1 MKKFIAIICLVC
13 GVFSLSAK
21 ERQDSLILKIDKRNQ
36 TLIGTSDSKR
46 TLREELETAFQKKGI
61 DLSDSLWQTIRQAIK
76 TEADGD
82 SSLSVQIGNQKVRI
96 AIHKTPLRGSVTSG
110 QSTVDSG
117 QWAVDSRQSTVDS
130 GKSGK
135 KDEVRVGLDGVH
147 VKDGNEETHVTWN
160 GVYHR
165 EGNEVTKVIW
175 GKDSTKVKRPE
186 LYSRKGLNFYFGLN
200 ALTGVVPELATPYPG
215 AAPYVPN
222 FTLNPTGSRYASIE
236 IARFVTLSEGKKSAF
251 RLGYGLEID
260 WYNFMFD
267 HNRIATKGPNGV
279 QFITISS
286 STGKEIAMSKNK
298 MSVSYLTLPIMP
310 HFSFDKK
317 SAVQMI
323 ALGGYV
329 SYRLD
334 TWTKAVEEESG
345 NLRKETSNLYVNPFR
360 YGLRAEF
367 ALRHFPD
374 LFFTYDLSPIFEP
387 GKGPEMRG
395 LAFGIRLL

>member
-1 MKKFIAIICLVC
+1 MKKIIAIICLVC

-21 ERQDSLILKIDKRNQ
+21 ETQDSLLLKIDKRNQ
-36 TLIGTSDSKR
+36 TLVGGNDSKR
-46 TLREELETAFQKKGI
+46 TLREELEAAFDKKGI
-61 DLSDSLWQTIRQAIK
+61 VLTDSLWQSIRQAIK
-76 TEADGD
+76 TDSDRD
-82 SSLSVQIGNQKVRI
+82 SSLSVQIGNQKVKI
-96 AIHKTPLRGSVTSG
+96 AINRSTVAGS
-110 QSTVDSG
+110 QSTV
-117 QWAVDSRQSTVDS
+117 
-130 GKSGK
+130 GKNQSGK
-135 KDEVRVGLDGVH
+135 KEEVRVGLDGVH
-147 VKDGNEETHVTWN
+147 VKDGNEETHVTWD

-165 EGNEVTKVIW
+165 EGKEVTKVIW

-186 LYSRKGLNFYFGLN
+186 LYSRKGLNFYLGLN
-200 ALTGVVPELATPYPG
+200 ALTGIVPEIATPYPG

-236 IARFVTLSEGKKSAF
+236 IARFVTLSEGKRSAF

-267 HNRIATKGPNGV
+267 HNRIISKGSNGV
-279 QFITISS
+279 QFTSISS
-286 STGKEIAMSKNK
+286 STGKEVALSKNK

-310 HFSFDKK
+310 HFAFDKK

-323 ALGGYV
+323 AIGGYV

-334 TWTKAVEEESG
+334 TWTKAIEEESG

-374 LFFTYDLSPIFEP
+374 LFFSYDLSPIFEP

>member
-1 MKKFIAIICLVC
+1 MKKFIAIICLVVS
-13 GVFSLSAK
+13 VFSLSAK
-21 ERQDSLILKIDKRNQ
+21 ERQDSLILKIYKRNQ
-36 TLIGTSDSKR
+36 TLIGGKDSKR
-46 TLREELETAFQKKGI
+46 TLKEELESAFEKKG
-61 DLSDSLWQTIRQAIK
+61 LVLTDSLWQNIRQAIK
-76 TEADGD
+76 TDSDGD
-82 SSLSVQIGNQKVRI
+82 SSISVRIGNSSVKI
-96 AIHKTPLRGSVTSG
+96 GIFKSPLRGAVKESSQSDLVKESG
-110 QSTVDSG
+110 VRSPESWKNSG
-117 QWAVDSRQSTVDS
+117 R
-130 GKSGK
+130 KE
-135 KDEVRVGLDGVH
+135 EVRVGLDGIH
-147 VKDGNEETHVTWN
+147 VNEGNEETHVTWD

-175 GKDSTKVKRPE
+175 GKDSTKLKRPN
-186 LYSRKGLNFYFGLN
+186 LYSRKGLNFYFGFN
-200 ALTGVVPELATPYPG
+200 ALTGGETEIAVPYPG
-215 AAPYVPN
+215 APPYVPN

-236 IARFVTLSEGKKSAF
+236 IARFITLSEGKKSAF
-251 RLGYGLEID
+251 RLGYGLEIN

-267 HNRIATKGPNGV
+267 HNKIATKGPNGV
-279 QFITISS
+279 QFT
-286 STGKEIAMSKNK
+286 TYYAAPGKEIAMSKNK

-310 HFSFDKK
+310 HFAFDKK

-323 ALGGYV
+323 AIGGYV

-334 TWTKAVEEESG
+334 TWTKAIEEESG

-374 LFFTYDLSPIFEP
+374 LFFSYDLSPFFET

>member
-1 MKKFIAIICLVC
+1 MKKIIAIICLVFS
-13 GVFSLSAK
+13 VFNLSAK

-36 TLIGTSDSKR
+36 TLIGGKDSKR
-46 TLREELETAFQKKGI
+46 TLKEELESAFEKKGLV
-61 DLSDSLWQTIRQAIK
+61 LSDSLWQNIRQAIK
-76 TEADGD
+76 TDFDGD
-82 SSLSVQIGNQKVRI
+82 SSISVRIGNSSVKI
-96 AIHKTPLRGSVTSG
+96 GIFKSPLRGAVKESSQSDLVKESG
-110 QSTVDSG
+110 VQSPESWKNSG
-117 QWAVDSRQSTVDS
+117 R
-130 GKSGK
+130 KE
-135 KDEVRVGLDGVH
+135 EVRVGLDGIH
-147 VKDGNEETHVTWN
+147 VKEGNEETHVTWD

-175 GKDSTKVKRPE
+175 GKDSTKLKRPN
-186 LYSRKGLNFYFGLN
+186 LYSRKGLNFYFGFN
-200 ALTGVVPELATPYPG
+200 ALTGGETEIAVPYPG
-215 AAPYVPN
+215 APPYVPN

-236 IARFVTLSEGKKSAF
+236 IARFITLSEGKKSAF

-267 HNRIATKGPNGV
+267 HNKIATKGPNGV
-279 QFITISS
+279 QFT
-286 STGKEIAMSKNK
+286 TYYAAPGKEIVLSKNK

-310 HFSFDKK
+310 HFAFDKK

-323 ALGGYV
+323 AIGGYV

-374 LFFTYDLSPIFEP
+374 LFFSYDLSPFFET

>member
-1 MKKFIAIICLVC
+1 MKKIIAIICLVC

-21 ERQDSLILKIDKRNQ
+21 ETQDSLLLKIDKRNQ
-36 TLIGTSDSKR
+36 TLVGGNDSKR
-46 TLREELETAFQKKGI
+46 TLREELEAAFDKKGI
-61 DLSDSLWQTIRQAIK
+61 VLTDSLWQSIRQAIK
-76 TEADGD
+76 TDSDRD
-82 SSLSVQIGNQKVRI
+82 SSLSVQIGNQKVKI
-96 AIHKTPLRGSVTSG
+96 AINRSTVAGS
-110 QSTVDSG
+110 QSTV
-117 QWAVDSRQSTVDS
+117 
-130 GKSGK
+130 GKNQSGK
-135 KDEVRVGLDGVH
+135 KEEVRVGLDGVH
-147 VKDGNEETHVTWN
+147 VKDGNEETHVTWD

-186 LYSRKGLNFYFGLN
+186 LYSRKGLNFYLGLN
-200 ALTGVVPELATPYPG
+200 ALTGIVPEIATPYPG

-267 HNRIATKGPNGV
+267 HNRIISKGSNGV
-279 QFITISS
+279 QFNSISS
-286 STGKEIAMSKNK
+286 STGKEVALSKNK

-310 HFSFDKK
+310 HFAFDKK

-323 ALGGYV
+323 AIGGYV

-374 LFFTYDLSPIFEP
+374 LFFSYDLSPIFEP

>member
-1 MKKFIAIICLVC
+1 MKKIIAIICLVFS
-13 GVFSLSAK
+13 VFNLSAK

-36 TLIGTSDSKR
+36 TLIGGKDSKR
-46 TLREELETAFQKKGI
+46 TLKEELESAFEKKG
-61 DLSDSLWQTIRQAIK
+61 LVLTDSLWQNIRQAIK
-76 TEADGD
+76 TDSDGD
-82 SSLSVQIGNQKVRI
+82 SSLSVRIGNSSVKI
-96 AIHKTPLRGSVTSG
+96 GIFKSPLRGAVKESSQSDLVKESG
-110 QSTVDSG
+110 VRSPESWKNSG
-117 QWAVDSRQSTVDS
+117 R
-130 GKSGK
+130 KE
-135 KDEVRVGLDGVH
+135 EVRVGLDGIH
-147 VKDGNEETHVTWN
+147 VKEGNEETHVTWD

-175 GKDSTKVKRPE
+175 GKDSTKLKRPN
-186 LYSRKGLNFYFGLN
+186 LYSRKGLNFYFGFN
-200 ALTGVVPELATPYPG
+200 ALTGGETEIAVPYPG
-215 AAPYVPN
+215 APPYVPN

-236 IARFVTLSEGKKSAF
+236 IARFITFSEGKKSAF

-267 HNRIATKGPNGV
+267 HNKIATKGPNGV
-279 QFITISS
+279 QFT
-286 STGKEIAMSKNK
+286 TYYAAPGKEIAMSKNK

-310 HFSFDKK
+310 HFAFDKK

-323 ALGGYV
+323 AIGGYV

-334 TWTKAVEEESG
+334 TWTKAIEEESG

-374 LFFTYDLSPIFEP
+374 LFFSYDLSPFFET

>member
-1 MKKFIAIICLVC
+1 MKKFIAIICLIVS
-13 GVFSLSAK
+13 VFSLSAK

-36 TLIGTSDSKR
+36 TLIGGKDSKR
-46 TLREELETAFQKKGI
+46 TLKEELESAFEKKGLV
-61 DLSDSLWQTIRQAIK
+61 LSDSLWQNIRQAIK
-76 TEADGD
+76 TDSEGD
-82 SSLSVQIGNQKVRI
+82 SSLSVRIGNNSVKI
-96 AIHKTPLRGSVTSG
+96 GIFKSPLRGAVKESSQSDLVKESG
-110 QSTVDSG
+110 VRSPESWKNSG
-117 QWAVDSRQSTVDS
+117 R
-130 GKSGK
+130 KE
-135 KDEVRVGLDGVH
+135 EVRFGLDGIH
-147 VKDGNEETHVTWN
+147 VNEGNEETHVTWD

-175 GKDSTKVKRPE
+175 GKDSTKLKRPN
-186 LYSRKGLNFYFGLN
+186 LYSRKGLNFYFGFN
-200 ALTGVVPELATPYPG
+200 ALTGGETEIAVPYPG
-215 AAPYVPN
+215 APPYVPN

-236 IARFVTLSEGKKSAF
+236 IARFITLSEGKKSAF

-267 HNRIATKGPNGV
+267 HNKIATKGPNGV
-279 QFITISS
+279 QFT
-286 STGKEIAMSKNK
+286 TYYAAPGKEIAMSKNK

-310 HFSFDKK
+310 HFAFDKK

-323 ALGGYV
+323 AIGGYV

-334 TWTKAVEEESG
+334 TWTKAIEEESG

-374 LFFTYDLSPIFEP
+374 LFFSYDLSPFFET

>member
-1 MKKFIAIICLVC
+1 MKKIIAIICLVC
-13 GVFSLSAK
+13 SVFSLSAK

-36 TLIGTSDSKR
+36 TLIGGKDSKR
-46 TLREELETAFQKKGI
+46 TLKEELESAFEKKGI
-61 DLSDSLWQTIRQAIK
+61 VLTDSLWQNIRQAIK
-76 TEADGD
+76 TDSDGD
-82 SSLSVQIGNQKVRI
+82 SSISVRIGNSSVKIGILKSGVHYKSEIPGVVSI
-96 AIHKTPLRGSVTSG
+96 AS
-110 QSTVDSG
+110 
-117 QWAVDSRQSTVDS
+117 S
-130 GKSGK
+130 GKE
-135 KDEVRVGLDGVH
+135 EVRVGTDGIH
-147 VKDGNEETHVTWN
+147 VKDGNEETHVTWD

-175 GKDSTKVKRPE
+175 GKDSTKLKRPN

-200 ALTGVVPELATPYPG
+200 ALTGGETEVAVPYPG
-215 AAPYVPN
+215 APPYVPN

-236 IARFVTLSEGKKSAF
+236 IARFLTLSEGKKNAF

-279 QFITISS
+279 QFATASAP
-286 STGKEIAMSKNK
+286 GKEIALSKNK

-310 HFSFDKK
+310 HFAFDKK

-323 ALGGYV
+323 AIGGYV
-329 SYRLD
+329 SYRID
-334 TWTKAVEEESG
+334 TWTKAIEEESG
-345 NLRKETSNLYVNPFR
+345 NLRKETSSLYINPFR

-374 LFFTYDLSPIFEP
+374 LFFSYDLSPIFEP

>member
-1 MKKFIAIICLVC
+1 MKKFIAIICLVVS
-13 GVFSLSAK
+13 VFNLSAK

-36 TLIGTSDSKR
+36 TLIGAKDSNR
-46 TLREELETAFQKKGI
+46 TLREELETAFDKKGI
-61 DLSDSLWQTIRQAIK
+61 VLTDSLWQTIRQAIK
-76 TEADGD
+76 TDSDKD
-82 SSLSVQIGNQKVRI
+82 SSLSVQIGNNRVKI
-96 AIHKTPLRGSVTSG
+96 AINRSTVAGS
-110 QSTVDSG
+110 QSTVDRN
-117 QWAVDSRQSTVDS
+117 Q
-130 GKSGK
+130 SGK
-135 KDEVRVGLDGVH
+135 KEEVRIGLDGVH
-147 VKDGNEETHVTWN
+147 VKDGNEETHVTWD

-165 EGNEVTKVIW
+165 DGKEVTKVIW
-175 GKDSTKVKRPE
+175 GKDSTKLKRPE
-186 LYSRKGLNFYFGLN
+186 LYSRRGLNFYLGLN
-200 ALTGVVPELATPYPG
+200 ALSGV
-215 AAPYVPN
+215 APASLPD
-222 FTLNPTGSRYASIE
+222 FTLDPTGSRYASLE
-236 IARFVTLSEGKKSAF
+236 IARSVTLSEGKKSAF

-267 HNRIATKGPNGV
+267 HDRIATKGPNSV
-279 QFITISS
+279 QFTTITSS
-286 STGKEIAMSKNK
+286 AGKEVAMSKNK

-334 TWTKAVEEESG
+334 TWTKAIEEESG
-345 NLRKETSNLYVNPFR
+345 NLRKETTNLYVNPFR

-374 LFFTYDLSPIFEP
+374 LFFSYDLSPIFEP

>member
-1 MKKFIAIICLVC
+1 MKKIIAIICLV
-13 GVFSLSAK
+13 VSTLSLYAK
-21 ERQDSLILKIDKRNQ
+21 EGQDSLLLKINKRDQ
-36 TLIGTSDSKR
+36 TLVGAKNSNH
-46 TLREELETAFQKKGI
+46 TLKEELEIAFNKKGLV
-61 DLSDSLWQTIRQAIK
+61 LSDSLWQNIRQAIK
-76 TEADGD
+76 TDSDGD
-82 SSLSVQIGNQKVRI
+82 SSLSVRIGNSSVKI
-96 AIHKTPLRGSVTSG
+96 GIFKSPLRGT
-110 QSTVDSG
+110 
-117 QWAVDSRQSTVDS
+117 VDSRQPQSDLVKES
-130 GKSGK
+130 GVRSPEAGKNSGQK
-135 KDEVRVGLDGVH
+135 EEVRVGLDGIH
-147 VKDGNEETHVTWN
+147 VKEGNEETHVTWD

-175 GKDSTKVKRPE
+175 GKDSTKLKRPN
-186 LYSRKGLNFYFGLN
+186 LYSRKGLNFYLGLN
-200 ALTGVVPELATPYPG
+200 ALTGGEPEVAVPYPG
-215 AAPYVPN
+215 APPYVPN

-236 IARFVTLSEGKKSAF
+236 IARFITLSEGKKSAF

-279 QFITISS
+279 QFT
-286 STGKEIAMSKNK
+286 TYYAAPGKEIAMSKNK

-310 HFSFDKK
+310 HFAFDKK

-323 ALGGYV
+323 AIGGYV

-374 LFFTYDLSPIFEP
+374 LFFSYDLSPFFET

>member
-1 MKKFIAIICLVC
+1 MKKIIAIICLVLSTL
-13 GVFSLSAK
+13 SLYAK
-21 ERQDSLILKIDKRNQ
+21 EAQDSLLLKINKRDQ
-36 TLIGTSDSKR
+36 TLVGSKTANR
-46 TLREELETAFQKKGI
+46 TLREELEIAFEKKGLV
-61 DLSDSLWQTIRQAIK
+61 LSDSLWQDIRKAIK
-76 TEADGD
+76 TDSDGD
-82 SSLSVQIGNQKVRI
+82 SSLSVRIGKSQVKIGIFKSTVD
-96 AIHKTPLRGSVTSG
+96 SG
-110 QSTVDSG
+110 QSTVDSRQAAVGSG
-117 QWAVDSRQSTVDS
+117 QSAVDSRQW
-130 GKSGK
+130 SGK
-135 KDEVRVGLDGVH
+135 KEEVRVGLDGVH
-147 VKDGNEETHVTWN
+147 VKDGNEETLVNWD

-175 GKDSTKVKRPE
+175 GKDSTKTKRPN
-186 LYSRKGLNFYFGLN
+186 LYSRKGLNFYLGLN
-200 ALTGVVPELATPYPG
+200 ALTGLEPELAIPYPG
-215 AAPYVPN
+215 APAYVPN
-222 FTLNPTGSRYASIE
+222 FTLDPMGSRYASLE

-260 WYNFMFD
+260 WYNFRFD

-279 QFITISS
+279 QFTSITS
-286 STGKEIAMSKNK
+286 STGKEVVMSKNK

-310 HFSFDKK
+310 HFVFDKK

-323 ALGGYV
+323 AIGGYV

-334 TWTKAVEEESG
+334 TWTKAIEEESG

-374 LFFTYDLSPIFEP
+374 LFFSYDLSPLFEP